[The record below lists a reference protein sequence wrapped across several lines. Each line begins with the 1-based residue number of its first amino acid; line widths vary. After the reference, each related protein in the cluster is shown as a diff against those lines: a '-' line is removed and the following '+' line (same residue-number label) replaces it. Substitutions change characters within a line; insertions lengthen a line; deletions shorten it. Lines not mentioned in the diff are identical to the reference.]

1 MNPAPHCS
9 RTPMPQQRRSC
20 LLTAIAGAMAVCLWA
35 SPAAAQAYPTKT
47 ITLVVGFPP
56 GGALDTIGRALA
68 DEMGKTLGQKV
79 IVDNKPGAGGAL
91 AVNAVLGAPAD
102 GHTLLM
108 AAINLATAPAMS
120 GVRYNPR
127 TDLAMVSQITSVPVL
142 MLASGK
148 GTLKSPAELLALAK
162 KTEGGAKVGT
172 GGIGTSGHLALELL
186 SRSQKVPL
194 LHVPYKGGAAASMG
208 LIAGEIDVYYDL
220 GSGSLKSFLDAGT
233 IRALAVMQD
242 TRSPALPDVKSAKE
256 LGLPADTYIRS
267 WQGIAVKGGTP
278 QAVVDRL
285 HKAVIA
291 AAESTAFKA
300 RAWQLASDVV
310 TSKTPADFQRFHDA
324 ELDRWTQVIKDAGIK
339 PQ

>member
-1 MNPAPHCS
+1 MRPLQSPAD
-9 RTPMPQQRRSC
+9 RRQW
-20 LLTAIAGAMAVCLWA
+20 LLAACAAAIATFL
-35 SPAAAQAYPTKT
+35 PAAPATAQTFPEKT

-56 GGALDTIGRALA
+56 GGALDTIGRTLA
-68 DEMGKTLGQKV
+68 DEMSKSLGQKV

-91 AVNAVLGAPAD
+91 AVNTVLGAPAD
-102 GHTLLM
+102 GYTLLM
-108 AAINLATAPAMS
+108 AAINLATTPAMS
-120 GVRYNPR
+120 GVRYKPH
-127 TDLAMVSQITSVPVL
+127 TDLMMVSQISSVPVL
-142 MLASGK
+142 MLTSGK

-162 KTEGGAKVGT
+162 ATPGGAKVGT

-186 SRSQKVPL
+186 SRSQKVPF
-194 LHVPYKGGAAASMG
+194 LHVPYKGGAQASMG
-208 LIAGEIDVYYDL
+208 LIAGEIDITFDL

-242 TRSPALPDVKSAKE
+242 ARSPALPNVKSAKE

-278 QAVVDRL
+278 QPVVDRL
-285 HKAVIA
+285 FKAVVA
-291 AAESTAFKA
+291 AADTPAFKA

-310 TSKTPADFQRFHDA
+310 TSKSPAEFQRFHDA
-324 ELDRWTQVIKDAGIK
+324 ELDRWTRVIKDAGIK

>member
-1 MNPAPHCS
+1 MMKPHPCHAD
-9 RTPMPQQRRSC
+9 RRQW
-20 LLTAIAGAMAVCLWA
+20 LLAACAIAITTGLPAA
-35 SPAAAQAYPTKT
+35 PAAAQTYPDKT
-47 ITLVVGFPP
+47 ITLIVGFPP

-91 AVNAVLGAPAD
+91 AVNALLAAPAD
-102 GHTLLM
+102 GYTLLM
-108 AAINLATAPAMS
+108 AAINLATTPAMS

-127 TDLAMVSQITSVPVL
+127 TDLMMVSQISSVPVL

-148 GTLKSPAELLALAK
+148 GTLKSPAELLALARA
-162 KTEGGAKVGT
+162 TQGGAKVGT
-172 GGIGTSGHLALELL
+172 GGIGTSGQLALELL

-208 LIAGEIDVYYDL
+208 LIAGEIDITFDL

-242 TRSPALPDVKSAKE
+242 ARSPALPNVKSAKE

-267 WQGIAVKGGTP
+267 WQGVAVKGGTP

-285 HKAVIA
+285 HKAAVA
-291 AAESTAFKA
+291 AAETTAFKA